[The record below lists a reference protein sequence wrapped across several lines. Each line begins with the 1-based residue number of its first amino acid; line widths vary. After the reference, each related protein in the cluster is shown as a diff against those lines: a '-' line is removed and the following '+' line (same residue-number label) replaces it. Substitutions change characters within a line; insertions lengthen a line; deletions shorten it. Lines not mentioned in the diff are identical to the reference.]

1 MLVRPLTWTS
11 GNREHSRVF
20 RRCRARSLAGRSCA
34 SRDGTSGFTLIELIL
49 VMAMLLTVLSLSA
62 PSLSRFFRG
71 RGLDSEAHRFLG
83 LIRYAQQRAVSE
95 GVPMVVWL
103 DPEQRLYG
111 LEAES
116 SYLDH
121 DDLAVEFRVDEK
133 VDVQAELPPTS
144 SLMNQL
150 MDLSTQLA
158 PTLDL
163 TPETERSAAIK
174 DLVWFRFNPDGFIT
188 ENLPRWVEFRE
199 QRDQGNVARLWVA
212 QSFNRLSYEIWTN
225 QPTLLRR

>member
-1 MLVRPLTWTS
+1 
-11 GNREHSRVF
+11 
-20 RRCRARSLAGRSCA
+20 
-34 SRDGTSGFTLIELIL
+34 
-49 VMAMLLTVLSLSA
+49 VLSLAA
-62 PSLSRFFRG
+62 PSLARFFRG

-116 SYLDH
+116 SYLER
-121 DDLAVEFRVDEK
+121 DDLAVEFRLDDT
-133 VDVQAELPPTS
+133 VDVEAEQPPTS
-144 SLMNQL
+144 SLMDEL

-199 QRDQGNVARLWVA
+199 QRAEGNAARLWVA

>member
-1 MLVRPLTWTS
+1 MLVRPPTVTS
-11 GNREHSRVF
+11 GDREHDRVF
-20 RRCRARSLAGRSCA
+20 RRSPARAVAG
-34 SRDGTSGFTLIELIL
+34 SRRGLPGRAAGFTLIELIL
-49 VMAMLLTVLSLSA
+49 VMAMLLTVLSLAA
-62 PSLSRFFRG
+62 PSLARFFRG
-71 RGLDSEAHRFLG
+71 RGLDSEAHRFLA

-116 SYLDH
+116 SYLER

-133 VDVQAELPPTS
+133 VEVEAELPPTS
-144 SLMNQL
+144 NLL
-150 MDLSTQLA
+150 TEFMDLSTQLA
-158 PTLDL
+158 PSLDL
-163 TPETERSAAIK
+163 TPETERSTAVK

-199 QRDQGNVARLWVA
+199 LREQGNPARLWVA
-212 QSFNRLSYEIWTN
+212 QSLNRLSYEIWTN
-225 QPTLLRR
+225 QPALLRR

>member
-1 MLVRPLTWTS
+1 M
-11 GNREHSRVF
+11 F